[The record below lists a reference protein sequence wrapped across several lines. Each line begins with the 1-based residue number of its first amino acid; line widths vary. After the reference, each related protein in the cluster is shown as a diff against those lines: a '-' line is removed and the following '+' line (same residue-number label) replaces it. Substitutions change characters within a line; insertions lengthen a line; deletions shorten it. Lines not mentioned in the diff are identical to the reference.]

1 MTKSEASVQY
11 NDFKGTSAADFR
23 DFSSLDDFATKF
35 AIDTTKFV
43 PRGISLYCSYDNFVS
58 VSIICEDVERE
69 NKLISIS
76 LPDMPISDFLNQFK
90 RLHIIL
96 FKRFY
101 QTAKEIEEVNLED
114 IIDKQSN

>member
-35 AIDTTKFV
+35 GIDTTKFV

-58 VSIICEDVERE
+58 VSIICEDADRE

-90 RLHIIL
+90 RLHVML
-96 FKRFY
+96 FNRFY
-101 QTAKEIEEVNLED
+101 EPTEEIEEINLES
-114 IIDKQSN
+114 I